1 MCPACLTALL
11 LTAGGTGSAGGL
23 VALAVKK
30 MTGRPRPIASTQ
42 TPTALQSEP
51 QPPTPE
57 KTR

>member
-11 LTAGGTGSAGGL
+11 LTAGGTGSAGAL

-42 TPTALQSEP
+42 APTQTEP
-51 QPPTPE
+51 QTPE